1 MFSFAY
7 KYLLTLLLLVPA
19 LLVLYLRARH
29 SRISKLNKFGRPSIV
44 ASLMPDA
51 SKYKAKH

>member
-19 LLVLYLRARH
+19 LLVLYFWARH
-29 SRISKLNKFGRPSIV
+29 SHRSKLNKFGRPSIV

-51 SKYKAKH
+51 SKYKA